1 MFSSGCGC
9 LLWVLQGMVS
19 EFQAHHG
26 EQHTATPS
34 SGTVHS
40 SPNPPLLSSQQ
51 LLVNGLWQLLLAL
64 GLLLTSLWVVKAR
77 RWRFLRGW
85 ARGFLADYGVPLL
98 VVAWSGLS
106 FALAGSGA
114 VVRRVQTPN
123 TWEVGSRW
131 LYVWISGS
139 SCDDV
144 RIQQDDTFAPA
155 ANQIR

>member
-1 MFSSGCGC
+1 MCRTW
-9 LLWVLQGMVS
+9 LLQGMVS
-19 EFQAHHG
+19 EFQQQHG
-26 EQHTATPS
+26 EQHAATPS
-34 SGTVHS
+34 SSAAHT
-40 SPNPPLLSSQQ
+40 SPSPSLLSSQQ

-64 GLLLTSLWVVKAR
+64 GLLLTSLWVVQAR

-123 TWEVGSRW
+123 TWEVSSGLCSGWSSGTQLLGSAQ
-131 LYVWISGS
+131 S
-139 SCDDV
+139 S
-144 RIQQDDTFAPA
+144 QT
-155 ANQIR
+155 